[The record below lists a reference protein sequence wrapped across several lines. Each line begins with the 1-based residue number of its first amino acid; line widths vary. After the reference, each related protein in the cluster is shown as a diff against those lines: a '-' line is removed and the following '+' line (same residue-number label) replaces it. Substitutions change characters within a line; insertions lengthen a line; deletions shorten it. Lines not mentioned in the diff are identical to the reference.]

1 MSESMAQVEVR
12 TLRVPEAGVLMTVMT
27 SSSNLVEKVLAG
39 GFDVVKLVRGEVFR
53 ATGAGVDWVEA
64 VQHSAFKIVREAI
77 QRSDILSRDAVEG
90 MESVTSAVVRT
101 VRGSTEALGDLACST
116 ADMLVGKR
124 AASAKAA

>member
-1 MSESMAQVEVR
+1 
-12 TLRVPEAGVLMTVMT
+12 MTVMT

-64 VQHSAFKIVREAI
+64 VQHAAFKIVREAI
-77 QRSDILSRDAVEG
+77 QRSDVLSRDAVEG
-90 MESVTSAVVRT
+90 IESVTSAVVRT